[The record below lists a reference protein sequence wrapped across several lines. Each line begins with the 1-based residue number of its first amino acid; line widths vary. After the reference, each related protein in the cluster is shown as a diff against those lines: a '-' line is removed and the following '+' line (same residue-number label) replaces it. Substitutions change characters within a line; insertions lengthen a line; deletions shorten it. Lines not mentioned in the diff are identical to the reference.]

1 MIPMREIMRFVLN
14 VARPMRLILLLA
26 LAAAMGSHAQTG
38 GPATASAIGKLSPD
52 LARRVEIMIRSRADL
67 SPEYLVAIGDR
78 TKSDVPG
85 FDEIDVVI
93 TAGGKSS
100 KPIAFLL
107 SQDGKTL
114 AQFNKFDISQDPK
127 EKIVPVDRP
136 GRGGP
141 ANAPVLIVGFD
152 DLECPFCAQMNA
164 ELFPAVLERYK
175 DQVRVVYLDFPIT
188 EIHPWAM
195 RAAIDAN
202 CLGVTSTAGYWNYID
217 YIHAHAAEMGG
228 AEKTVVKANEMLDRI
243 ALDEGARQK
252 LGPEDLAACIKKQD
266 DTRIRATMKQGD
278 ALGVAATPALF
289 INGEKLEGIHPIE
302 YVYRMID
309 GALTAAGQTP
319 PPPVAV
325 PTEVPP
331 AAKPGN

>member
-1 MIPMREIMRFVLN
+1 
-14 VARPMRLILLLA
+14 MRLLLLLA
-26 LAAAMGSHAQTG
+26 LAAAMGSHAQTA
-38 GPATASAIGKLSPD
+38 GPASALAIGKLPPD

-78 TKSDVPG
+78 TKSDVAG
-85 FDEIDVVI
+85 YDEIDVII

-114 AQFNKFDISQDPK
+114 AQFNKFDISEDPK
-127 EKIVPVDRP
+127 SKVVAVDRP

-141 ANAPVLIVGFD
+141 ADAPVLIVGFD
-152 DLECPFCAQMNA
+152 DLECPFCAKMNT
-164 ELFPAVLERYK
+164 ELFPAVLDRYK
-175 DQVRVVYLDFPIT
+175 DQVRVEYLDFPIT

-202 CLGVTSTAGYWNYID
+202 CLAATSTAGYWSYVD
-217 YIHAHAAEMGG
+217 YVHAHAAEMGG
-228 AEKTVVKANEMLDRI
+228 SDKTVAKANEMLDQI

-252 LGPEDLAACIKKQD
+252 LAAEDLSACIKKQD
-266 DTRIRATMKQGD
+266 ESKIRAAMQQGD
-278 ALGVAATPALF
+278 ALGVGATPVLY
-289 INGEKLEGIHPIE
+289 INGEKLEGAHPIE
-302 YVYRMID
+302 YIYRMID
-309 GALTAAGQTP
+309 GALTAAGKTP
-319 PPPVAV
+319 PPPVEVPPAV
-325 PTEVPP
+325 PTDAPP